1 MNQDKRVIMLR
12 WFKGRPKRPRTPQVP
27 QDHRVYAVGDIHGRL
42 DLLLEL
48 MDKIERDDAAR
59 PQAKTHIVFLG
70 DLIDRGPS
78 SAQVVDYLL
87 HCRTGSAIF
96 HFIAGN
102 HEEALLDSVRGPHI
116 GSEGWLSY
124 GGCETLLSYGVGAGA
139 IATGGILLDSEIQAS
154 IPADHVDFI
163 AGFNDSVQ
171 IGDYLFV
178 HAGIRPSVPLDQQS
192 SHDMRWIREEFL
204 GDESDHGVV
213 VVHGHTISEKPEFR
227 ANRIGIDTGAYRT
240 GVLTALGL
248 EGSAQW
254 LLST

>member
-1 MNQDKRVIMLR
+1 MLR
-12 WFKGRPKRPRTPQVP
+12 WFKGRPKRPRPPQIP
-27 QDHRVYAVGDIHGRL
+27 PNHRVYAVGDIHGRF

-48 MDKIERDDAAR
+48 MDKIERDDAER
-59 PQAKTHIVFLG
+59 SEAKTHVVFLG
-70 DLIDRGPS
+70 DLIDRGAS

-102 HEEALLDSVRGPHI
+102 HEEALLDSVRGPKI
-116 GSEGWLSY
+116 GLEGWLAY
-124 GGCETLLSYGVGAGA
+124 GGRETLISYGVSVGA
-139 IATGGILLDSEIQAS
+139 IATGGILLDSEIQTA
-154 IPADHVDFI
+154 IPAEHVDFI

-178 HAGIRPSVPLDQQS
+178 HAGIRPCVPLDQQS
-192 SHDMRWIREEFL
+192 SHDMHWIRQEFL
-204 GDESDHGVV
+204 SDESDHGVV
-213 VVHGHTISEKPEFR
+213 VVHGHTISEKPEFL

-248 EGSAQW
+248 EGSEQW